1 MVLGAYL
8 NGYSIVQ
15 ELNRSGVEDIV
26 VLQYGRDP
34 AGFSAYVK
42 NAVTIRKDAGSLKDA
57 LFKLN
62 ESYSYLV
69 LFPTDDLQLEL
80 LKKIENE
87 IRKFCFLP
95 YNPENL
101 ETYLDKSEQY
111 RACEELGIPYP
122 NTVKVID
129 ESALSLVAQ
138 MTFPVL
144 IKPTTRR
151 DLDFNVFRNLKIQ
164 SSCSFEESRHILSSY
179 LEKGVEFIAS
189 R

>member
-80 LKKIENE
+80 LKKNRERNSKILLPA
-87 IRKFCFLP
+87 IQPRKP
-95 YNPENL
+95 
-101 ETYLDKSEQY
+101 
-111 RACEELGIPYP
+111 
-122 NTVKVID
+122 
-129 ESALSLVAQ
+129 
-138 MTFPVL
+138 
-144 IKPTTRR
+144 R
-151 DLDFNVFRNLKIQ
+151 DVFR
-164 SSCSFEESRHILSSY
+164 
-179 LEKGVEFIAS
+179 
-189 R
+189 